1 MSMVSETASM
11 LHFILIY
18 VSMEP
23 FIKCIKMHYDVN
35 FTSVHAA
42 VMMMTMMMMLMMP
55 LVLVK
60 SLICLK
66 TVVTV
71 DSV

>member
-11 LHFILIY
+11 LQFILIY

-23 FIKCIKMHYDVN
+23 FIKCLKMHYDVN

-42 VMMMTMMMMLMMP
+42 VMMMMMMMLMMP